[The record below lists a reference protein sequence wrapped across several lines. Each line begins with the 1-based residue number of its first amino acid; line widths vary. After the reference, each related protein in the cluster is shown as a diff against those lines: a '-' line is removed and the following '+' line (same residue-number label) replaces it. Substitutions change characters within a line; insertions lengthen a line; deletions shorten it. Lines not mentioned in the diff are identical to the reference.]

1 MKLYFFKRRIESFSL
16 SQDSEDKAQILLMA
30 FKARMTS
37 PSHLLALFL
46 PFFHSFHFRL
56 YLCSASF
63 CFLNLPCHS
72 SDLPFAH
79 VFLVLSFPGQLL
91 FILQDSALISPPLW
105 SPPWLLQD
113 GPGRCTSGFSQLCV
127 LALVEHFS
135 DCVIIA
141 HWLSYILY
149 SYLLPFDSNFPPIL
163 QRKLKQICGAPTV
176 LSKAS
181 DLPHLLASCF
191 SPHLLALDPMLLPV
205 SRACSVN

>member
-1 MKLYFFKRRIESFSL
+1 
-16 SQDSEDKAQILLMA
+16 
-30 FKARMTS
+30 MTG

-63 CFLNLPCHS
+63 CVLILPCHS
-72 SDLPFAH
+72 SDLPFAY

-105 SPPWLLQD
+105 SRPWLLQD
-113 GPGRCTSGFSQLCV
+113 GPGRCSSGFPQLCV
-127 LALVEHFS
+127 LALLEHFS

-149 SYLLPFDSNFPPIL
+149 SYLLPLDSNFLRIL
-163 QRKLKQICGAPTV
+163 QRKLKPICATLTV

-191 SPHLLALDPMLLPV
+191 SSHLLALDSMLLPV
-205 SRACSVN
+205 SKACSIN